1 MYTRVRQ
8 RVRMGGGPN
17 GGGSASGRRDEVVL
31 ITGCSD
37 GGIGA
42 ALANEFCKA
51 GFSVVATSRSL
62 DTMKS
67 FKGHPHVEIL
77 ALDVT
82 VEESVK
88 AAVDVVMSMY
98 GRIDILVNNAAMP
111 CTSPLAETPISL
123 MEKVYRTNFIGTQT
137 LTLLSFHLSLQT
149 FGCMCD
155 SFCIVSVLEIT
166 SERFKKCCSLP

>member
-1 MYTRVRQ
+1 
-8 RVRMGGGPN
+8 MGGGPN
-17 GGGSASGRRDEVVL
+17 GGGSAGGRRDEVVL

-77 ALDVT
+77 ALDVS

-98 GRIDILVNNAAMP
+98 GRIDILVNNAGMP
-111 CTSPLAETPISL
+111 CNSPLAETPVSL
-123 MEKVYRTNFIGTQT
+123 MEKVYRTNFLGTKTLALPLFSSFFTHIWLYVRLLLHCICIGDI
-137 LTLLSFHLSLQT
+137 LRK
-149 FGCMCD
+149 
-155 SFCIVSVLEIT
+155 V
-166 SERFKKCCSLP
+166 

>member
-1 MYTRVRQ
+1 
-8 RVRMGGGPN
+8 MGGGPN
-17 GGGSASGRRDEVVL
+17 GGGSAGGRRDEVVL

-77 ALDVT
+77 ALDVS

-98 GRIDILVNNAAMP
+98 GRIDILVNNAGMP
-111 CTSPLAETPISL
+111 CTSPLAETPVSL
-123 MEKVYRTNFIGTQT
+123 MEKVYRTNFLGTKT
-137 LTLLSFHLSLQT
+137 LALPCSLFIFLYTHLVVCAIIFALYLYWSSSQK
-149 FGCMCD
+149 G
-155 SFCIVSVLEIT
+155 VG
-166 SERFKKCCSLP
+166 KCCSLP